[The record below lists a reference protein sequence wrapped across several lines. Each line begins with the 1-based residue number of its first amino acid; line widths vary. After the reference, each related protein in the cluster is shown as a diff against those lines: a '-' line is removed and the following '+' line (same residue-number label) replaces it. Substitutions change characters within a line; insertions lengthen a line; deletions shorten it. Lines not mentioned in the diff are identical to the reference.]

1 MTQLVIDVGTAPN
14 DGLGDPI
21 RTAYQKCNTNFSE
34 LFSRVQTSVP
44 PTLVG
49 SVGDTAGMYAY
60 DSTYFYYCFAN
71 YTGNSTVWGQVTD
84 SADLTLT
91 NIVNGNSN
99 VNIATANGNI
109 TVAVTGTSNV
119 LVFANTGAYVT
130 GVVSASGNVT
140 GGNILTAGLISA
152 TGNIT
157 GGNLKTS
164 ATLINTAVS
173 TSGNVTGGNL
183 VTAGLITATGNIQ
196 AGNVRTAGL
205 VSATGNVNGGNI
217 ISAALVQGV
226 TLSATGNVQGGNL
239 RTAGLISATGA
250 ITGGSFT
257 VGTGNITGGNLI
269 LSGAIVDSAQLDIQT
284 SASNANIV
292 LTPNGTGNVNTSAN
306 VSVTGNITG
315 NNINSTTTFKLAVF
329 ANATVRD
336 SSISSPV
343 AGMMIYVTGTGMQ
356 VRGATSWNTVAGTGT

>member
-1 MTQLVIDVGTAPN
+1 MTQLVIDVGTTPN

-34 LFSRVQTSVP
+34 LYSRVQTSVP

-84 SADLTLT
+84 AADLTLT

-130 GVVSASGNVT
+130 GVVSATGNVSGGNLNVT
-140 GGNILTAGLISA
+140 GNIVDTGALSIITGANGNIS
-152 TGNIT
+152 
-157 GGNLKTS
+157 
-164 ATLINTAVS
+164 
-173 TSGNVTGGNL
+173 
-183 VTAGLITATGNIQ
+183 
-196 AGNVRTAGL
+196 
-205 VSATGNVNGGNI
+205 
-217 ISAALVQGV
+217 
-226 TLSATGNVQGGNL
+226 
-239 RTAGLISATGA
+239 
-250 ITGGSFT
+250 
-257 VGTGNITGGNLI
+257 
-269 LSGAIVDSAQLDIQT
+269 
-284 SASNANIV
+284 
-292 LTPNGTGNVNTSAN
+292 LTPNGTGIVTS
-306 VSVTGNITG
+306 SVDISTTGNVTG